1 MSNRNQPPL
10 FGVAEGGPSPQAVT
24 DAFDQARL
32 TQARQ
37 LAGMTKKDLAERIGV
52 TPAAVG
58 QYETGMT
65 RPRPELVPRL
75 ADALGVPPAFFLL
88 GRPHGKLDGSM
99 AHFRSLR
106 STRAHQRAKAAAF
119 VEQVWELAHALEKQ
133 VRLPDVA
140 LPGFSGGEVHSG
152 VELPRDPVQ
161 AARAL
166 RRLWRLGTGPLSH
179 VVRHMEAQGIVV
191 VLPPPDEDATTVDA
205 FSTSQ
210 LPRPIVVLTANRF
223 DDIHRYRFTAAHE
236 LGHLVLHGDAASGDA
251 QQEREADVFAAEFL
265 TPRDSILPELPGRLD
280 LRRLVELKRTWGVSV
295 DSLLYRCR
303 EVGLISDS
311 AASRAYQRLKTLR
324 DQPGF
329 AAEPI
334 SGYPGEQPVLL
345 RQAFDLA
352 VGETGL
358 TMERLATQLAWP
370 VSRVRE
376 LLDLPDPRPALRL
389 VPDASAAGGPTRPRR
404 AP

>member
-1 MSNRNQPPL
+1 MSNRNQTPL
-10 FGVAEGGPSPQAVT
+10 FGVVEGGPSPQAVT

-140 LPGFSGGEVHSG
+140 LPGFSGGAVHSD

-166 RRLWRLGTGPLSH
+166 RRLWGLGTGPLSH

-236 LGHLVLHGDAASGDA
+236 LGHLVLHGDAASGDT

-358 TMERLATQLAWP
+358 TMERLAAQLAWP

-376 LLDLPDPRPALRL
+376 LLDLPDRRPALRL
-389 VPDASAAGGPTRPRR
+389 VPDGPTRPRR